1 MNLQL
6 HPEAESELR
15 SAVRWYQSLGDRLGR
30 EFFATVDTA
39 LARIAA
45 NPDSASRLETWLG
58 DEDLRRVVLPRF
70 PYVIVFEVIRDVT
83 HVWTCRVC
91 RRPSLRSSPT
101 PPSSWPWFGRS
112 PPVARW

>member
-15 SAVRWYQSLGDRLGR
+15 SAVRWYQSHGDRLGR

-45 NPDSASRLETWLG
+45 NPDGASRLETWLG
-58 DEDLRRVVLPRF
+58 AEEIRRVVLPRF
-70 PYVIVFEVIRDVT
+70 PYVIVFEVIRDVV
-83 HVWTCRVC
+83 HVWAISHSS
-91 RRPSLRSSPT
+91 RRPGYWKMR
-101 PPSSWPWFGRS
+101 R
-112 PPVARW
+112 ARR